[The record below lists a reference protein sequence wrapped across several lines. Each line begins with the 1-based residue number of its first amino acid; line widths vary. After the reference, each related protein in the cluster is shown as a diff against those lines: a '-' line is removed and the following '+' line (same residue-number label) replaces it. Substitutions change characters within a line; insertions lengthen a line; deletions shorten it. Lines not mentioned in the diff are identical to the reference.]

1 MHVTQEIKIQT
12 LYEHTCFLCNSSFS
26 SLSFATSASS
36 SIIYAWQYYKVQLC
50 LLKIASSFEKRRLD
64 SFRNSFHLDSYI
76 LHLQDISSLYYIII
90 LRIIDKFV
98 CLYQCSITIHT
109 TKSQILVYFKQI
121 WRKRIA
127 MVRFS

>member
-1 MHVTQEIKIQT
+1 MPGNITK
-12 LYEHTCFLCNSSFS
+12 YN
-26 SLSFATSASS
+26 
-36 SIIYAWQYYKVQLC
+36 YAY
-50 LLKIASSFEKRRLD
+50 LKLPVVLRKRRLD

-76 LHLQDISSLYYIII
+76 LHLQDIRSLYYIII
-90 LRIIDKFV
+90 LQIIDKFV